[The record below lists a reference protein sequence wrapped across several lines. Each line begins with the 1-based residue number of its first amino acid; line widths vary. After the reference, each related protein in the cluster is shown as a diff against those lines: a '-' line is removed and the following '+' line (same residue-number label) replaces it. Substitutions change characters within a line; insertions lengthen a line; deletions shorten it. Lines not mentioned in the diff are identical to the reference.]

1 MTAAPDTA
9 APRRVSVETTDAV
22 QLSLLLGRILF
33 SFGAT
38 AQRIQD
44 SITCLARYLG
54 CKVETLVS
62 YDALLITVN
71 DSEGFRTRIASARGV
86 AGLNLLGVTRV
97 SNLLRELPHSQPSAK
112 ELEQTLC
119 AISDAPHSHRVA
131 LQALAAGCAGVGF
144 CIVNGGDPASW
155 LCSFVAGAFIFA
167 IRRPLAA
174 RKFNIHLT
182 LFAIALAGSFLA
194 ALLARITQTSTPA
207 IALLG
212 PVLFLVPGVPII
224 NGGIDVVRN
233 HVTIGIARVGFALAV
248 TVALCLGVGLTAS
261 IVPVRISL
269 PFSLPGAWG
278 ILLVSV
284 AGALASAALACL
296 NNAALP
302 LIALCAL
309 GGLTGRLVRALLTCG
324 GLDLITASLIAVL
337 CSTLVVGFIAER
349 LRWPSV
355 LAAVMAALPMVP
367 GYFVIAGLY
376 SLLTFAAAQTPDPA
390 QLSVALQTLARAVF
404 ISVALVIGVIGPVII
419 LQRQRERV

>member
-1 MTAAPDTA
+1 M
-9 APRRVSVETTDAV
+9 SVETTDAV
-22 QLSLLLGRILF
+22 RLSLLLGRILF

-44 SITCLARYLG
+44 SIACLARYLG
-54 CKVETLVS
+54 CEVETLVS

-71 DSEGFRTRIASARGV
+71 DREGFRTRLDSARGV

-97 SNLLRELPHSQPSAK
+97 SKLLRELSHSQPATK

-119 AISDAPHSHRVA
+119 AIRDAPHSHRVA

-144 CIVNGGDPASW
+144 CIVNGGDPTSW

-174 RKFNIHLT
+174 WKFNNHLT
-182 LFAIALAGSFLA
+182 VFAIALAGSFLA
-194 ALLARITQTSTPA
+194 ALLARITRTSTPA
-207 IALLG
+207 IALLA
-212 PVLFLVPGVPII
+212 PILFLVPGVPMI

-233 HVTIGIARVGFALAV
+233 HVTVGIARVGFALAV
-248 TVALCLGVGLTAS
+248 TVALCLGLGLTAS
-261 IVPVRISL
+261 IVPVQISS

-278 ILLVSV
+278 ILVASV

-296 NNAALP
+296 NNGTLP

-309 GGLTGRLVRALLTCG
+309 GGLTGRFVRAQLTHG
-324 GLDLITASLIAVL
+324 GLDLISASLIAVL
-337 CSTLVVGFIAER
+337 CSTLVVVFIAER

-355 LAAVMAALPMVP
+355 LAAVIAALPMVP
-367 GYFVIAGLY
+367 GYFAIAGSY
-376 SLLTFAAAQTPDPA
+376 SLLRFAAAQTPDPA
-390 QLSVALQTLARAVF
+390 QLSVGVQTLARAVF

-419 LQRQRERV
+419 LQRQQERVLAIHGLKPNAT

>member
-1 MTAAPDTA
+1 
-9 APRRVSVETTDAV
+9 
-22 QLSLLLGRILF
+22 
-33 SFGAT
+33 
-38 AQRIQD
+38 
-44 SITCLARYLG
+44 
-54 CKVETLVS
+54 
-62 YDALLITVN
+62 
-71 DSEGFRTRIASARGV
+71 
-86 AGLNLLGVTRV
+86 VTRV

-119 AISDAPHSHRVA
+119 AIRDAPHSHRVA

-155 LCSFVAGAFIFA
+155 LCSFAAGAFIFA

-174 RKFNIHLT
+174 WKFNIHLT
-182 LFAIALAGSFLA
+182 LFAIALAGSLLA

-296 NNAALP
+296 NNGALP

-309 GGLTGRLVRALLTCG
+309 GGLTGRLVRALLTRG
-324 GLDLITASLIAVL
+324 GLDLSSASLIAVL
-337 CSTLVVGFIAER
+337 CSTLVVGLIAER
-349 LRWPSV
+349 LRWPAV
-355 LAAVMAALPMVP
+355 FTAVMVALPMVP
-367 GYFVIAGLY
+367 GYFVIAGLH

-390 QLSVALQTLARAVF
+390 QLSVGVQTLARAVF
-404 ISVALVIGVIGPVII
+404 ISVALVIAVIGPVII
-419 LQRQRERV
+419 LQRQQERV